1 MNTQF
6 KKWSD
11 SEQSQLLSEVAEGL
25 PIYAIAKAHD
35 RSKKAIE
42 LRLLDMSIRMLGDG
56 CTYDEIFAK
65 TKCTEEQI
73 NNRIKQAQ
81 EERALK
87 DKSAP
92 NNPLNS
98 SQIPFRQIETPDRS
112 LLESILAEI
121 RDLKMMIAN
130 TMTN

>member
-98 SQIPFRQIETPDRS
+98 SQIPFRQLETPDRS
-112 LLESILAEI
+112 LLESILDEI
-121 RDLKMMIAN
+121 KGLKMMIAN